1 MSPILG
7 RIKKLSCKKGGVDC
21 EVSRREGDFPNKV
34 LMTLRGKT
42 SRAPLENDA
51 NHVTYLS
58 AQQVESGGTR
68 FSDLSTA
75 KYIVLETYRKNG
87 NPVRTPVWFV
97 EDNGSVYVRTG
108 AKSGKVKRLRRNPN
122 LKLAR
127 SNGRGD
133 PKGPWI
139 DATATV
145 AQDQEKQVAL
155 DRLKQKYGLQW
166 KMVNLFHRIQGK
178 TDDTL
183 LSIRPKTST

>member
-1 MSPILG
+1 
-7 RIKKLSCKKGGVDC
+7 
-21 EVSRREGDFPNKV
+21 
-34 LMTLRGKT
+34 
-42 SRAPLENDA
+42 
-51 NHVTYLS
+51 VTPLS

-68 FSDLSTA
+68 FTDLSTA

-127 SNGRGD
+127 SSGRGE

-139 DATATV
+139 DATATF

-183 LSIRPKTST
+183 LSIRPKTMA